1 MELRRLRY
9 FHVLA
14 RELHF
19 RKAAEKLFIVQPA
32 LSRQVKELEAE
43 LGVVLLQ
50 RTKRSVTL
58 TPAGAYLTEALGP
71 LLQQVEELQQKVK
84 LIAGGLEGE
93 IRIGYV
99 GSSVNTI
106 LPKILPILTK
116 KYPGIQ
122 TYLSEL
128 PSSNQLTAIKNKD
141 LDIGFLRNPAPD
153 PALETILV
161 WREPF
166 YLVLPERHSITAR
179 NFKSLMQVFKEKFI
193 LPPSSDGELYHR
205 HILGI
210 CEEAGFNPMVAHE
223 STHGNTILKLVE
235 NGLGISILPLTFKK
249 LAGKGVKFIPLKQT
263 ARKAELTAIWLK
275 ENHNGTLQKLKEIML
290 PMQVPPA

>member
-58 TPAGAYLTEALGP
+58 TPAGAYLKEALEP

-84 LIAGGLEGE
+84 LIASGLEGE

-106 LPKILPILTK
+106 LPKPIPIISK
-116 KYPGIQ
+116 KYPCIQ
-122 TYLSEL
+122 
-128 PSSNQLTAIKNKD
+128 
-141 LDIGFLRNPAPD
+141 
-153 PALETILV
+153 
-161 WREPF
+161 
-166 YLVLPERHSITAR
+166 
-179 NFKSLMQVFKEKFI
+179 
-193 LPPSSDGELYHR
+193 
-205 HILGI
+205 
-210 CEEAGFNPMVAHE
+210 
-223 STHGNTILKLVE
+223 
-235 NGLGISILPLTFKK
+235 
-249 LAGKGVKFIPLKQT
+249 
-263 ARKAELTAIWLK
+263 
-275 ENHNGTLQKLKEIML
+275 
-290 PMQVPPA
+290 